1 MAEFNEIR
9 PYNDLEANTALNELA
24 ADPAFAKIIEQLYQS
39 KEMAVQI
46 LQLMKTIQS
55 VDELQE
61 KIMYPL
67 LNKIKKQTT
76 DGVFF
81 SQMDMFH
88 PEERYLFISNHRDII
103 LDSAF
108 LNVVMHENGFSKTEI
123 AIGDN
128 LLIYNWIK
136 TLARLN
142 RAFIVKR
149 NLGLREQLNA
159 SQQLSD
165 YIRFALTNK
174 QESVWIAQ
182 REGRTKDGNDQT
194 QGALLKML
202 NMSNKSSLTEGFR
215 ELNILPMAISY
226 EIEPCGK
233 SKVEEMLNRKYNPN
247 FIKTQ
252 QDDLMSM
259 ANGITRPKGRVNFGF
274 GNPVNIKIDEL
285 TNGKTNNEAIQSIAE
300 YIDRRIYANYKLWPN
315 NYIAADLLKK
325 TNKHKDK
332 YTEKEK
338 NIFVERMENDI
349 KDLSFDKE
357 ESLEMYLNIY
367 AMPVFNYE
375 KHFGD
380 A

>member
-9 PYNDLEANTALNELA
+9 PYNDHETNKALNELA
-24 ADPAFAKIIEQLYQS
+24 ADPAFAKIVEQLYPS
-39 KEMAVQI
+39 KEMAGQI
-46 LQLMKTIQS
+46 LQLMKSIQS
-55 VDELQE
+55 VDELQG
-61 KIMYPL
+61 KIIYPL
-67 LNKIKKQTT
+67 LNQIKESTT
-76 DGVFF
+76 DGIFF
-81 SQMDMFH
+81 SQKNLFH

-108 LNVVMHENGFSKTEI
+108 LNVIMHENGFSKTEI

-194 QGALLKML
+194 QNSLLKML
-202 NMSNKSSLTEGFR
+202 NMSNKSSLTEGFK
-215 ELNILPMAISY
+215 ELNIVPMAISY

-233 SKVEEMLNRKYNPN
+233 SKVEELLNRKYNPN
-247 FIKTQ
+247 FSKTQ

-259 ANGITRPKGRVNFGF
+259 ANGITSPKGRVNFGF
-274 GNPVNIKIDEL
+274 GNPMNIKIDEL
-285 TNGKTNNEAIQSIAE
+285 TNGKTNNEAIQSVAE
-300 YIDRRIYANYKLWPN
+300 YIDKRIYANYKLWPN
-315 NYIAADLLKK
+315 NYIAADLLEK
-325 TNKHKDK
+325 TNKHNNK
-332 YTEKEK
+332 YSQKEK
-338 NIFVERMENDI
+338 DTFVERMENDI
-349 KDLSFDKE
+349 KNLSFEKE
-357 ESLEMYLNIY
+357 ESLQMYLNMY

-375 KHFGD
+375 KSFEN